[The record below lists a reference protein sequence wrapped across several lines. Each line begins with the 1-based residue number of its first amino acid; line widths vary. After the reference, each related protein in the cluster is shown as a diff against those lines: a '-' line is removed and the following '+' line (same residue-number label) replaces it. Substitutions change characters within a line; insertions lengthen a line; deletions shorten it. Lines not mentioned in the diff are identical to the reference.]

1 MLDPKGLGESMV
13 VRFAQMAITVRNAMV
28 TRNDALTVR
37 ESIRSVLGN
46 TAYNLTKVLPVSV
59 RVELGLTRCK
69 QLELA

>member
-1 MLDPKGLGESMV
+1 MV
-13 VRFAQMAITVRNAMV
+13 VRFAQMTITVRNAIV

-69 QLELA
+69 QLELPG